1 MSTATRL
8 SAAAVS
14 IVVISAALGFE
25 LGAAAN
31 SYDSSENVDFS
42 GAGAALS
49 PGAGSHR
56 NVKTRSI
63 AGFQSAFDSARTY
76 ASSSYPMANPVGPM
90 ASDTRV
96 KVRVTRSIAPACQ
109 MALN

>member
-31 SYDSSENVDFS
+31 SHDVSENVDSS
-42 GAGAALS
+42 GVGAALS

-63 AGFQSAFDSARTY
+63 AGLQSAFDSVRAY
-76 ASSSYPMANPVGPM
+76 ASNSYPMANPVGPQ

-96 KVRVTRSIAPACQ
+96 KIKLTRSIAPACL
-109 MALN
+109 MAMN